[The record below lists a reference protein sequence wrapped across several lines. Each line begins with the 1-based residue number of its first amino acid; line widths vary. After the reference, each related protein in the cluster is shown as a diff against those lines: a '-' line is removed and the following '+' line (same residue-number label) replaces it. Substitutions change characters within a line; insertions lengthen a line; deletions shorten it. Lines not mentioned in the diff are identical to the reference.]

1 MYKVIFHTDELNKV
15 TLTLN
20 NIKNLIAD
28 LGEENL
34 QVELVANSEA
44 VKMFLAADKQYESQ
58 LLELNSKKVTF
69 AACSNAMRGLGITSD
84 ELFEFV
90 TIVTSGVGELVKKQS
105 AGFAYI
111 KP

>member
-1 MYKVIFHTDELNKV
+1 MYKVIFHTDELNKA

-34 QVELVANSEA
+34 QIELVANSEGI
-44 VKMFLAADKQYESQ
+44 KMFLSEDVQNVA
-58 LLELNSKKVTF
+58 LLKELNSKKVTF
-69 AACSNAMRGLGITSD
+69 AACANAMRGLGITKD
-84 ELFEFV
+84 ALFDFV
-90 TIVTSGVGELVKKQS
+90 TVVTSGVGELVKKQS
-105 AGFAYI
+105 EGFAYI

>member
-1 MYKVIFHTDELNKV
+1 MYKVIFHTDELNKA

-34 QVELVANSEA
+34 QIELVANSEGIN
-44 VKMFLAADKQYESQ
+44 MFLKEAAQFET
-58 LLELNSKKVTF
+58 LLGELWNKNVIF
-69 AACSNAMRGLGITSD
+69 AACANAMRGLGITKD
-84 ELFEFV
+84 DLFEFV
-90 TIVTSGVGELVKKQS
+90 TVVPSGVGELVKRQS
-105 AGFAYI
+105 EGFSYI